1 LASRPDLDFK
11 AANPKVLFTHPSTY
25 PSQRPAEMDCR
36 FPFIPISRI
45 AIPIPELQHVHAH
58 SHEIPMGKWETG
70 IPILSADSTSHMYA
84 CNVPT
89 SDYLAHSP
97 TSLPRD
103 VQPHM
108 AWEDELKNCFRAE
121 KNTNRALPARAVIG
135 LPQ

>member
-1 LASRPDLDFK
+1 
-11 AANPKVLFTHPSTY
+11 
-25 PSQRPAEMDCR
+25 MDCR